1 MTLDP
6 IIRGKLEQT
15 IDNVKQAIQ
24 KPISSFDEKKRV
36 EMNVKNK
43 EDFALGLALGI
54 IIQDFYNQF
63 FFMYTR
69 EPNQQEVLEVT
80 SIIYRR
86 SVEIHNAIFNIG

>member
-15 IDNVKQAIQ
+15 IDNVKQVIQ

-69 EPNQQEVLEVT
+69 EPNQQEILEVA

-86 SVEIHNAIFNIG
+86 IAEIRNAISNIG

>member
-6 IIRGKLEQT
+6 IIRGKLEHT
-15 IDNVKQAIQ
+15 IDNVKQVIQ

-63 FFMYTR
+63 FYLYKR
-69 EPNQQEVLEVT
+69 
-80 SIIYRR
+80 
-86 SVEIHNAIFNIG
+86 A